1 MAATLA
7 ELARRFGG
15 RLRGVG
21 DVEITGVAALDRAGP
36 KQIAYVNDP
45 KHRRQLDAT
54 RASALILTEAD
65 AQGYA
70 GNAIVVDQPQLCFA
84 RIAAFLHPAPTV
96 RPGVH
101 PTAVVDAAARVSARA
116 SIGPGAVVETGAV
129 IAEAVE
135 IGAGC
140 YVGRDARIGAG
151 TRLVG
156 HVWIGERCV
165 IGERCL
171 LHPGAVV
178 GGEGFG
184 YAKDGERWIK
194 IPQLGRVVIG
204 DDVEIGANTTID
216 RGTLGDTEIADGVK
230 VDNLVQI
237 AHNVRVGEHTAMAAC
252 VGIAGSAVIG
262 RRCTFGGQVG
272 IADHLT
278 IADDVHVLG
287 TSLIAGSIA
296 EPGVYS
302 SAIPAE
308 PASRWRRQAARLRR
322 LDELFQRLR
331 DIEEAVKKLK
341 EERT

>member
-15 RLRGVG
+15 RLRGAG
-21 DVEITGVAALDRAGP
+21 DVEITGVAALDRAGA
-36 KQIAYVNDP
+36 KQISYVNDP
-45 KHRRQLDAT
+45 KHRRRLDAT
-54 RASALILTEAD
+54 QASALILTEAD
-65 AQGYA
+65 AREYA

-84 RIAAFLHPAPTV
+84 RIAAFLHPAPTAPV
-96 RPGVH
+96 GVH
-101 PTAVVDAAARVSARA
+101 PTAVVDASARVSERA
-116 SIGPGAVVETGAV
+116 SVGPRTVVEAGAV
-129 IAEAVE
+129 IDDGAE

-140 YVGRDARIGAG
+140 YIGREARIGAG

-156 HVWIGERCV
+156 HVWIGDRCV

-171 LHPGAVV
+171 LNSGAVV

-184 YAKDGERWIK
+184 YAKDGSRWIK

-204 DDVEIGANTTID
+204 NDVEVGANTTID
-216 RGTLGDTEIADGVK
+216 RGTLSDTEIADGVK
-230 VDNLVQI
+230 LDNLVQI
-237 AHNVRVGEHTAMAAC
+237 AHNVRIGEHTAMAAC
-252 VGIAGSAVIG
+252 VGVAGSTVIG

-287 TSLIAGSIA
+287 TSLVAGSIA

-308 PASRWRRQAARLRR
+308 PASRWRRQAVRLRR

-331 DIEEAVKKLK
+331 DLEEEVKKLK